1 MSAPRFVPD
10 LDGWLFATK
19 SFAAA
24 MLALYIAMAADLDRP
39 YWAMATVY
47 IVSHPFSGAV
57 RSKAIHRLL
66 GTLAG
71 AAAMI
76 VLIPNLVD
84 APELLSAGIALW
96 IGGCLYLSVLDRTPS
111 SYGFML
117 AGYSAALIG
126 FPLVSAPETVWD
138 ISVARVEEIVLGIV
152 CATVIGSIVLPRP
165 IGPVLSARLATWLR
179 DADRLAADA
188 IAPDGAP
195 AAEVNSAQLRLA
207 GDAVELRALVPLL
220 AYDTSHLWEATEQVA
235 ALRQRMV
242 ILLPVLAAIRDRL
255 ADLRAIGGVTRRVEV
270 LLNQVRAW
278 IAADATAAAPDTA
291 AFLRTEIGRL
301 QDEADTRHGWDGAL
315 LTAVLVRLRQLV
327 DLRADCIELQRRI
340 IAGGADRTLPTL
352 AMRLPE
358 RAPMHRD
365 HGLALLRGAV
375 AALALLA
382 ACAFSIAT
390 GWADGCQAAAL
401 AGVAC
406 CFTAARDD
414 PVPVIKGLS
423 VAVALAA
430 VFAAIGQFV
439 VLPRANGFEMLTLA
453 LAAFFIPAALLGV
466 IPATQRLGAPLPT
479 FTAVVL
485 AMSGRYNADFA
496 ILTNFSSAALF
507 GAIIAAVMSAL
518 VVPAGAA
525 WSVRRR
531 LRAGWADLAAAAR
544 SRAPMERTRLVGLF
558 LDRMGL
564 LAPLLAMIADEDQ
577 VSAVAAMAELRVGIN
592 LVDLNA
598 QRRTAPPALDAALDE
613 VLQGAA
619 AHFDFCVARHRASP
633 APGALLRA
641 TDRALDAAS
650 ALPGSSAREIVRALV
665 GLRCTLFPQA
675 AFYRPPAAA
684 EPPQLV
690 LEYQGGAA

>member
-1 MSAPRFVPD
+1 MSATRILPD
-10 LDGWLFATK
+10 LEGWLFATK

-24 MLALYIAMAADLDRP
+24 MLALYIALAADLDRP

-47 IVSHPFSGAV
+47 IVSHPFSGAL
-57 RSKAIHRLL
+57 RSKAIYRLL

-76 VLIPNLVD
+76 VRIPNLVD
-84 APELLSAGIALW
+84 APELLCAGIALW
-96 IGGCLYLSVLDRTPS
+96 IGACLYLSVLDRTPR
-111 SYGFML
+111 SYGCML
-117 AGYSAALIG
+117 AGYTAALIG
-126 FPLVSAPETVWD
+126 FPLVGVPETVWD
-138 ISVARVEEIVLGIV
+138 VAVARVEEITLGIV
-152 CATVIGSIVLPRP
+152 CATVIGSVVLPRP
-165 IGPVLSARLATWLR
+165 IGPVLSARLAAWLR

-188 IAPDGAP
+188 ITPGGAA
-195 AAEVNSAQLRLA
+195 AAEINSAQLRLA

-220 AYDTSHLWEATEQVA
+220 AYDTSHLWEVTRHVA

-255 ADLRAIGGVTRRVEV
+255 ADLRAIGGVAPRVEA
-270 LLNQVRAW
+270 LLAQLRAW
-278 IAADATAAAPDTA
+278 IATGTGVPDTA
-291 AFLRTEIGRL
+291 ASLRTEIAWL
-301 QDEADTRHGWDGAL
+301 QDQADTQHGWDGAL
-315 LTAVLVRLRQLV
+315 LTTVLARLRQLV
-327 DLRADCIELQRRI
+327 DLREDCVELRRRI
-340 IAGGADRTLPTL
+340 VAGGADRKLPEL
-352 AMRLPE
+352 AMRLPD

-365 HGLALLRGAV
+365 HGLALLRGMV

-382 ACAFSIAT
+382 TCAFSIAT

-401 AGVAC
+401 TAVAC

-414 PVPVIKGLS
+414 PVPVIKVLS
-423 VAVALAA
+423 VAVVLAA

-439 VLPRANGFEMLTLA
+439 VLPRANGIEMLTLV
-453 LAAFFIPAALLGV
+453 LAAFFIPVSLLGV
-466 IPATQRLGAPLPT
+466 IPATQRLGAPLPI

-485 AMSGRYNADFA
+485 SLSGRYNADFA
-496 ILTNFSSAALF
+496 TLANFSSAALF
-507 GAIIAAVMSAL
+507 GAIMAAAVSAL

-544 SRAPMERTRLVGLF
+544 NRATMERTRLVGLF

-564 LAPLLAMIADEDQ
+564 LAPLLAMIAEEDQ
-577 VSAVAAMAELRVGIN
+577 VTAVAAMAELRVGIN

-598 QRRTAPPALDAALDE
+598 QRRTVPPALGTALNA

-619 AHFDFCVARHRASP
+619 SHFDDCVARHRALP
-633 APGALLRA
+633 APDALLLA

-665 GLRCTLFPQA
+665 GLRCTLFPRA
-675 AFYRPPAAA
+675 PFYRPPASA
-684 EPPQLV
+684 EPSRLV